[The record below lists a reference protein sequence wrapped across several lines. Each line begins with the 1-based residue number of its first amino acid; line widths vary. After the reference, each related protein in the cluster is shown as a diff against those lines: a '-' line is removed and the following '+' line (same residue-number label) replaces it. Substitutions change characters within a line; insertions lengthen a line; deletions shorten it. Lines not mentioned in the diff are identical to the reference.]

1 MSVTKHPISS
11 FQELESAADDSDEI
25 HFKLGGHQWL
35 LVDDGNPATPESK
48 TLIDCDNSDRSQDF
62 ANTEEFISCQIDGQD
77 LADCWE
83 QMSEVAAWSVQ
94 FESLEEFVQA
104 IEDGC
109 EIQFSLG
116 NTAFNLGDNSDQKFY
131 RQLTYRVQ
139 EEGQERL
146 EIKKFK
152 DLDQLLSYE
161 IAGKPLSKLWQKMQ
175 NVDYG

>member
-1 MSVTKHPISS
+1 
-11 FQELESAADDSDEI
+11 
-25 HFKLGGHQWL
+25 
-35 LVDDGNPATPESK
+35 
-48 TLIDCDNSDRSQDF
+48 
-62 ANTEEFISCQIDGQD
+62 
-77 LADCWE
+77 
-83 QMSEVAAWSVQ
+83 MSEVAAWNVQ

-116 NTAFNLGDNSDQKFY
+116 NTAFNLGDNSDQRVY

-152 DLDQLLSYE
+152 DLDQLLSFE
-161 IAGKPLSKLWQKMQ
+161 IAGKPLSKLWQKMR